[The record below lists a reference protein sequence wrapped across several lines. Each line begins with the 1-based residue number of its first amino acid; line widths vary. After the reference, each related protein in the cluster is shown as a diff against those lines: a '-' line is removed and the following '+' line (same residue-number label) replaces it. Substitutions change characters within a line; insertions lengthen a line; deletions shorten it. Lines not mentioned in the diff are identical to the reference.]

1 MKMVFKIKCMFSQL
15 ELKPAVVVSEESST
29 AEPLL
34 CRFRKSNI
42 MEPITLQP
50 APLRKIVLVGNPNVG
65 KSVLFGKLTGK
76 YVVVSN
82 YPGTTVEVSRGTA
95 PIYRETF
102 EIIDTPGVNSLVPQ
116 SEDERVTRDILLSE
130 KPDLILQVADAKN
143 LRRSLLITLQLAEW
157 ECPLVIALNM
167 MDECRTRGIVI
178 DTAGVSA
185 LFGVPV
191 VETVA
196 TTGEGF
202 RKLFDAVKEARVPR
216 DPHQGDSEALVEQV
230 RALVDPSAPL
240 PPRLTIEWLSSADRS
255 LRTPIEQRLHPGPLQ
270 KLEVQFQEFR
280 ERRHQLPAALI
291 NRERVAFLD
300 RHVDALRRVVPF
312 NKKIFYEKLGKWT
325 REPLT
330 GIPILL
336 VILFLMYEFVGVF
349 GAQTAVDFLEK
360 TIFGEYLVP
369 AARALF
375 DRLVP
380 LAFFHDLFVGPY
392 GLISM
397 ALPYAVAIVLPIVG
411 TFFLAF
417 GLLEDSGYLP
427 RLSILSDR
435 IFRAMG
441 LNGKAVLP
449 LILGLGCDTMA
460 TVTTRVLA
468 TKKERIIATLLLALG
483 IPCSAQLGVILGIT
497 AGISAVAIATIF
509 GSVMLQV
516 FLVGYLSSKIVK
528 GRRSDFIFEIPPI
541 RIPQVRNIAFKTW
554 MRMKWYLR
562 EAVPLFML
570 GTFILFMLD
579 QWHVLKYIIRAAEPV
594 VVRLLGLPS
603 ETATAFILGFLRRDY
618 GAAGLYKLAQSGMLD
633 HIQIV
638 IALVTMTLFVPCTA
652 QFFMMI
658 KEHGWKRAA
667 TIALVITP
675 IAIGTGAS
683 LNWLLHHA
691 PNFSRLL

>member
-1 MKMVFKIKCMFSQL
+1 MNL
-15 ELKPAVVVSEESST
+15 RRPADKEVGALGMRNLLRPNGMENAGAES
-29 AEPLL
+29 PP
-34 CRFRKSNI
+34 R
-42 MEPITLQP
+42 
-50 APLRKIVLVGNPNVG
+50 RKIVLVGNPNVG

-95 PIYRETF
+95 TIYRETF
-102 EIIDTPGVNSLVPQ
+102 EVVDTPGVNSLVPQ
-116 SEDERVTRDILLSE
+116 SEDERVTRDMLLAE
-130 KPDLILQVADAKN
+130 KPDLIIQVADAKN
-143 LRRSLLITLQLAEW
+143 LRRSLLITLQLAELQ
-157 ECPLVIALNM
+157 CPLVIDLNM

-178 DTAGVSA
+178 DSKAMSA

-202 RKLFDAVKEARVPR
+202 RKLFDALKTARVPR
-216 DPHQGDSEALVEQV
+216 DPHQGDSEALLEQV
-230 RALVDPSAPL
+230 RVLLDHSSTL
-240 PPRLTIEWLSSADRS
+240 PARLTVEWLASPDQS
-255 LRTPIEQRLHPGPLQ
+255 LRRPVEGLMPPEKLQ
-270 KLEVQFQEFR
+270 KLEMQLQEFR
-280 ERRHQLPAALI
+280 ERNHQIPAALI
-291 NRERVAFLD
+291 NRERVSFLD
-300 RHVDALRRVVPF
+300 QHVESLRQVVPF
-312 NKKIFYEKLGKWT
+312 NRKILYEKIGKWT

-330 GIPILL
+330 GVPILVL
-336 VILFLMYEFVGVF
+336 VLFLMYEFVGVF
-349 GAQTAVDFLEK
+349 GAQKAVDFLEK
-360 TIFGEYLVP
+360 TLFGEYVVP

-375 DRLVP
+375 DRIMP
-380 LAFFHDLFVGPY
+380 IAFFHDLFVGPY

-397 ALPYAVAIVLPIVG
+397 ALPYAIAIVLPIVG

-417 GLLEDSGYLP
+417 GILEDSGYFP

-497 AGISAVAIATIF
+497 AGVSKVALFTIF
-509 GSVMLQV
+509 ASVTLQV
-516 FLVGYLSSKIVK
+516 FLIGFLSSKIVK
-528 GRRSDFIFEIPPI
+528 GQRSDFIFEIPPI
-541 RIPQVRNIAFKTW
+541 RVPQLRNIGFKTW

-579 QWHVLKYIIRAAEPV
+579 QLRVLKHIIHAAEPV
-594 VVRLLGLPS
+594 VVRLLGLPA

-618 GAAGLYKLAQSGMLD
+618 GAAGLYRLTEAGMLD

-658 KEHGWKRAA
+658 KEHGWKRAVY
-667 TIALVITP
+667 IALVITP
-675 IAIGTGAS
+675 IALGTGAS
-683 LNWLLHHA
+683 LNWLLHHVTQ
-691 PNFSRLL
+691 FSRLL

>member
-1 MKMVFKIKCMFSQL
+1 MEI
-15 ELKPAVVVSEESST
+15 KPADSS
-29 AEPLL
+29 P
-34 CRFRKSNI
+34 R
-42 MEPITLQP
+42 
-50 APLRKIVLVGNPNVG
+50 RKIALVGNPNVG
-65 KSVLFGKLTGK
+65 KSVLFGKLTGT
-76 YVVVSN
+76 YVIVSN

-95 PIYRETF
+95 SIYRETF

-116 SEDERVTRDILLSE
+116 SEDERVTRDLLLTE
-130 KPDLILQVADAKN
+130 KPDLIIQVADAKN
-143 LRRSLLITLQLAEW
+143 LRRSMLITLQLAEFG
-157 ECPLVIALNM
+157 CPLVIDLNM

-178 DTAGVSA
+178 DSKALST

-191 VETVA
+191 VETIA

-202 RKLFDAVKEARVPR
+202 RKLFDALKVARVPR
-216 DPHQGDSEALVEQV
+216 DPHQGDSDALLEQV
-230 RALVDPSAPL
+230 KALLNHSSHL
-240 PPRLTIEWLSSADRS
+240 PPRLAVEWLASSEQS
-255 LRTPIEQRLHPGPLQ
+255 LRSPIERLMEPEKLQ
-270 KLEVQFQEFR
+270 KLEMHLQEFR
-280 ERRHQLPAALI
+280 ERKHQFPAAMI

-300 RHVDALRRVVPF
+300 RHVDSLRHVVPF

-330 GIPILL
+330 GVPVLILVL
-336 VILFLMYEFVGVF
+336 YLMYEFVGVF
-349 GAQTAVDFLEK
+349 GAQKAVNFLEN
-360 TIFGEYLVP
+360 TLFGHYVVP

-375 DRLVP
+375 DRILP
-380 LAFFHDLFVGPY
+380 FPFFHDLFVGQY

-397 ALPYAVAIVLPIVG
+397 ALPYAIAIVLPIVG

-417 GLLEDSGYLP
+417 GVLEDSGYLP

-460 TVTTRVLA
+460 TVTTRVLS

-497 AGISAVAIATIF
+497 AGVSKLAVFTIF
-509 GSVMLQV
+509 ASVALQV
-516 FLVGYLSSKIVK
+516 FVIGFLSSKIVQ

-541 RIPQVRNIAFKTW
+541 RIPQLRNVAFKTW

-570 GTFILFMLD
+570 GTFILFLLD
-579 QWHVLKYIIRAAEPV
+579 QLRVLKHIIHAVEPV
-594 VVRLLGLPS
+594 VVSMLGLPS

-658 KEHGWKRAA
+658 KEQGWKRAVY
-667 TIALVITP
+667 IALIITP
-675 IAIGTGAS
+675 IALGTGAT

-691 PNFSRLL
+691 PQFSKLL

>member
-1 MKMVFKIKCMFSQL
+1 ML
-15 ELKPAVVVSEESST
+15 ERETRNPSPRRTIA
-29 AEPLL
+29 
-34 CRFRKSNI
+34 
-42 MEPITLQP
+42 
-50 APLRKIVLVGNPNVG
+50 LVGNPNVG

-76 YVVVSN
+76 YVIVSN

-95 PIYRETF
+95 TIYRETF
-102 EIIDTPGVNSLVPQ
+102 EVIDTPGVNSLVPQ
-116 SEDERVTRDILLSE
+116 SEDERVTRDILLTE
-130 KPDLILQVADAKN
+130 RPDLVLQVADAKN
-143 LRRSLLITLQLAEW
+143 LRRSMLITLQLAELQ
-157 ECPLVIALNM
+157 CPLVIDLNM

-178 DTAGVSA
+178 DSKGISA

-191 VETVA
+191 VETIA

-202 RKLFDAVKEARVPR
+202 RKLFDALKEARTPR
-216 DPHQGDSEALVEQV
+216 DPHEGDSTALVEQV
-230 RALVDPSAPL
+230 KTLLDHSCQL
-240 PPRLTIEWLSSADRS
+240 PPRLTVEWLASPEPS
-255 LRTPIEQRLHPGPLQ
+255 LRRPVEKLVEPERLQ
-270 KLEVQFQEFR
+270 KLETQLQEFR
-280 ERRHQLPAALI
+280 ERKHQFPASMI
-291 NRERVAFLD
+291 NRERIAFLD
-300 RHVDALRRVVPF
+300 RHVESLRQVTPF
-312 NKKIFYEKLGKWT
+312 NKRIFFERLGKWT

-330 GIPILL
+330 GVPILIL
-336 VILFLMYEFVGVF
+336 ILFLMYEFVGVF
-349 GAQTAVDFLEK
+349 GAQKAVDFLERVL
-360 TIFGEYLVP
+360 FGQYIVP
-369 AARALF
+369 AARNLF
-375 DRLVP
+375 DRIMP
-380 LAFFHDLFVGPY
+380 IAFFHDLFVGQY

-397 ALPYAVAIVLPIVG
+397 ALPYAIAIVLPIVG

-417 GLLEDSGYLP
+417 GILEDSGYLP

-460 TVTTRVLA
+460 TVTTRVLS

-497 AGISAVAIATIF
+497 AGVSKLAIFTIF
-509 GSVMLQV
+509 GSVIVQV
-516 FLVGYLSSKIVK
+516 FVVGFLSSKIVK

-541 RIPQVRNIAFKTW
+541 RIPQLRNIGFKTW

-579 QWHVLKYIIRAAEPV
+579 QLRVLKYIVHATEPV
-594 VVRLLGLPS
+594 VVKMLGLPA

-618 GAAGLYKLAQSGMLD
+618 GAAGLYRLVELGKLD

-658 KEHGWKRAA
+658 KEHGWRRAVY
-667 TIALVITP
+667 IALVITP
-675 IAIGTGAS
+675 IAIGTGAT
-683 LNWLLHHA
+683 LNWLLRHA
-691 PNFSRLL
+691 PQFGKLL